1 MTTRMPLTFT
11 AVLTAVLAAVL
22 TVALPGR
29 ALAQVRGSG
38 SGALSDTPPV
48 TRGSGTAPE
57 RAQLPIRDSQI
68 VPRHGVLGAPGG
80 APDAYGGSGPGRAAL
95 RAGAEPGPEWTAGD
109 RVRSNS
115 SAEVRAA
122 RVQQAPDLEWGESA
136 AASAGPAAP
145 PPTPAKAA
153 PAAQPAKAKVK
164 RSGK

>member
-1 MTTRMPLTFT
+1 MTTRTRMPMPMTF
-11 AVLTAVLAAVL
+11 TAVLAAVL
-22 TVALPGR
+22 TVALPGT

-38 SGALSDTPPV
+38 SGALSDTLPV

-57 RAQLPIRDSQI
+57 QAQLPIRDSQI

-80 APDAYGGSGPGRAAL
+80 APDAHGGSGAAL
-95 RAGAEPGPEWTAGD
+95 RAGAGAEPGPEWTAGD
-109 RVRSNS
+109 RVRSIS

-136 AASAGPAAP
+136 AASAGPAVP
-145 PPTPAKAA
+145 PPTPARAA
-153 PAAQPAKAKVK
+153 PAAKPARAK